1 MGNLEWGIW
10 NGEFG
15 MRKSEWG
22 RRNVKNGAWSMSRRQ
37 SFEFGIG
44 NAEFGKKKMRY
55 SILDWAFG
63 IVDFDKEN
71 V

>member
-1 MGNLEWGIW
+1 VTSG
-10 NGEFG
+10 
-15 MRKSEWG
+15 RKPAAREQKTEG
-22 RRNVKNGAWSMSRRQ
+22 
-37 SFEFGIG
+37 FECGSG
-44 NAEFGKKKMRY
+44 NAECGKKKMRY